1 MAGLPL
7 VNVTLAAATSVNLAA
22 TIAALQESSRTVEF
36 GEVLLLTDADVEAPA
51 PIRVRRIGSLRSIQD
66 YCRFMLTQLGD
77 FIQTEHVLV
86 CQWDGFV
93 LNSSAWD
100 PSFLDYDY
108 VGAPWPQFSDGLNV
122 GNGGFSLRS
131 RRLLEALRQPDIV
144 ISSPEDVAIG
154 RLNRRRLEADHGVR
168 FADQATAAR
177 FSFERSAGSPGTFG
191 FHGAFNLIPLLG
203 ADRFWSIYRTLDERG
218 AVLRDAHLIRQ
229 QLSGTPDSGK
239 RQLRLAVDQLLGYLR

>member
-1 MAGLPL
+1 
-7 VNVTLAAATSVNLAA
+7 
-22 TIAALQESSRTVEF
+22 
-36 GEVLLLTDADVEAPA
+36 
-51 PIRVRRIGSLRSIQD
+51 
-66 YCRFMLTQLGD
+66 MLTQLGD

-100 PSFLDYDY
+100 LQFLDYDY
-108 VGAPWPQFSDGLNV
+108 MGAPWPQFSDGLNV

-131 RRLLEALRQPDIV
+131 RRLLEALRRPDLV

-154 RLNRRRLEADHGVR
+154 RVNRRRLEADHGIR

-177 FSFERSAGSPGTFG
+177 FSFERTAGSLATFG

-229 QLSGTPDSGK
+229 QLSGTPDAGK